1 MSPGPRRDRLEAW
14 MGAVIAGGTPWFI
27 WAFLQATY
35 PDLPPV
41 SEIDP
46 DLWAFLLN
54 RVLVFSILIELSYL
68 IIGVMLRRYKL
79 VKMILIISALYSS
92 VALYYRWEWL

>member
-1 MSPGPRRDRLEAW
+1 MSHGPRRDRLEAW

-68 IIGVMLRRYKL
+68 IIGVMLRRYEL

>member
-1 MSPGPRRDRLEAW
+1 

>member
-35 PDLPPV
+35 PDLSPV
-41 SEIDP
+41 SEIYP

>member
-1 MSPGPRRDRLEAW
+1 

-41 SEIDP
+41 PEIDP

-68 IIGVMLRRYKL
+68 IIGVMLRRYEL

>member
-1 MSPGPRRDRLEAW
+1 

-27 WAFLQATY
+27 WAYLQATY

-46 DLWAFLLN
+46 DLWAYLLN
-54 RVLVFSILIELSYL
+54 RVLIFSILIEFTYL
-68 IIGVMLRRYKL
+68 IIGVMLRRYEL
-79 VKMILIISALYSS
+79 VKMILIISALYAMI
-92 VALYYRWEWL
+92 ALYYRWEWL

>member
-1 MSPGPRRDRLEAW
+1 

-35 PDLPPV
+35 PDLPHV

>member
-68 IIGVMLRRYKL
+68 IIGVMLRRYEL

>member
-27 WAFLQATY
+27 WAFLQATF

>member
-1 MSPGPRRDRLEAW
+1 MSPGPRRDQLEAW

-27 WAFLQATY
+27 WAYLQATY

-41 SEIDP
+41 AEIDP
-46 DLWAFLLN
+46 DLWAYLLN
-54 RVLVFSILIELSYL
+54 RVLIFSILIEFTYL
-68 IIGVMLRRYKL
+68 IFGVMLRRYEL
-79 VKMILIISALYSS
+79 VKMILIISALYSM

>member
-27 WAFLQATY
+27 WAFLQATF

-68 IIGVMLRRYKL
+68 IIGVMLRRYEL

>member
-54 RVLVFSILIELSYL
+54 RVLVFPILIELSYL